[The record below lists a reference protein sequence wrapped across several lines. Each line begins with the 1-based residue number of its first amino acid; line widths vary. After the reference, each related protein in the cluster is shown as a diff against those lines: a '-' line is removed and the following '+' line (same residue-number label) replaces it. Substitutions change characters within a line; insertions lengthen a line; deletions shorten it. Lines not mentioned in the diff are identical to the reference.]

1 VCTNMEHRRAYR
13 NRWHGGAGLI
23 ACGQRGYGRLDE
35 GGFRMRLVHTL
46 PLAGAILRAACGG
59 DAEPDADGKVSAAEH
74 AAAPEGMVQPLPGQY
89 RASLELLEFE
99 APGLPE
105 GAKEQ
110 MQQIFASGL
119 AEGNSFCMT
128 EEDAAKNG
136 AEQMVKNLAES
147 DCTMNAFN
155 VSGGN
160 VTADMQCAAEGGG
173 TSTVKM
179 DGTMTAEGS
188 VMTMDMSQEV

>member
-1 VCTNMEHRRAYR
+1 
-13 NRWHGGAGLI
+13 
-23 ACGQRGYGRLDE
+23 
-35 GGFRMRLVHTL
+35 MRLVHTL
-46 PLAGAILRAACGG
+46 PLAGAILLAACGG
-59 DAEPDADGKVSAAEH
+59 DADTDADGKVSAEEI
-74 AAAPEGMVQPLPGQY
+74 AAASEGMVQPLPGQY

-136 AEQMVKNLAES
+136 AEEMVKSLAES

-188 VMTMDMSQEV
+188 VMTMDMSQEVPNMGATRMKMRVTSQRIGDCAA

>member
-1 VCTNMEHRRAYR
+1 
-13 NRWHGGAGLI
+13 
-23 ACGQRGYGRLDE
+23 
-35 GGFRMRLVHTL
+35 MRLVHTL
-46 PLAGAILRAACGG
+46 PLAGAILLAACGG
-59 DAEPDADGKVSAAEH
+59 DADTDADGKVSAEEI
-74 AAAPEGMVQPLPGQY
+74 AAASEGMVQPLPGQY

-136 AEQMVKNLAES
+136 AEEMVKNLAES

-188 VMTMDMSQEV
+188 VMTMDMSQEVPNMGATRMKMRVTSQRIGDCAA